1 MLLDGNVAIAIAVA
15 AAANRVGV
23 AGRSLGR
30 TWHLRPWCVVEIGH
44 GSVNLA
50 KATPCWLL

>member
-23 AGRSLGR
+23 AGRSPWGGLG
-30 TWHLRPWCVVEIGH
+30 I
-44 GSVNLA
+44 
-50 KATPCWLL
+50 